1 VKPVSFGSY
10 TLLRRLAG
18 GGMAELYLARV
29 RGPAGAGR
37 LAVVKL
43 LSSRLAEERAMR
55 DMFRDE
61 VRIAATLHHPNIG
74 QVFEA
79 GTIDGQYFLALEYI
93 HGQDLRAVV
102 NACRSHGHPG
112 VPTPIAIYLGTKVC
126 AALQHAHEAR
136 GLDGQALGIV
146 HRDVSPSN
154 IMVNFDGDVKLLD
167 FGIARLAKRSAMTNP
182 GFVKG
187 KVRYLTPEQL
197 LGRPVDHRTDIFM
210 LGISLWEATVGE
222 HLFAGEHENEVFRQI
237 CHGEVR
243 RPSSLVRGYPA
254 ALEAVVLRALAFEPE
269 QRFASARSLH
279 AELVRVAERQGLTL
293 SELRAAELM
302 REVFAQ
308 EVTAWDEAQRR
319 GVSLLDHLLATI
331 PEQPAEGENPLT
343 LNDQL
348 ITTPPAG
355 ARPTPAPAPAAQPS
369 PHSAVE
375 GGERRQTV
383 LFGAR
388 GSRLPFATAPTTS
401 ASPAD
406 RAGGSLAQSSPAAP
420 PRGSRPLRVS
430 GEAVVAITP
439 EGQAELLSGAALGLP
454 AAHPAA
460 APTSPGERPRLLV
473 PDDDDAH
480 PTLLDPVPAYALP
493 ADPAAHAV
501 ALAAATGPGAQP
513 GGDPHPLAGVAASGP
528 APARL
533 GRVATGDWSNRSRP
547 EGRRPGTHPYF
558 RERKTPLGSL
568 LVPRGRG
575 PGAPTAAPRRSR
587 VVATAVVLTGIALGS
602 GALLALTHGW
612 LRQPRGDRAAAPA
625 PPPHASHSLVRL
637 TSAPSGATVYRARD
651 GVELGSTPLVLER
664 AAARGLRVEL
674 HRPGYEIM
682 ALTLAAESAAIH
694 VELRPKPPRPPD
706 RPTP

>member
-1 VKPVSFGSY
+1 
-10 TLLRRLAG
+10 
-18 GGMAELYLARV
+18 MAELYLARV

-79 GTIDGQYFLALEYI
+79 GTIGGQYFLALEYI

-102 NACRSHGHPG
+102 NACRLHGHPG
-112 VPTPIAIYLGTKVC
+112 VPTPIAIYIGTKVC

-167 FGIARLAKRSAMTNP
+167 FGIARLANRSAMTTP

-222 HLFAGEHENEVFRQI
+222 HLFAGEHESEVYRQI

-243 RPSSLVRGYPA
+243 RPSSIVRGYPV
-254 ALEAVVLRALAFEPE
+254 ALEAIVLRALAFDPE
-269 QRFASARSLH
+269 QRFASARALH
-279 AELVRVAERQGLTL
+279 SELVRVAERQRLTL

-308 EVTAWDEAQRR
+308 AVKAWDEAQRG

-331 PEQPAEGENPLT
+331 PEQPVDGENPLT

-348 ITTPPAG
+348 ITTPPPA
-355 ARPTPAPAPAAQPS
+355 ATPAPAPAAQPS
-369 PHSAVE
+369 PHSAVD

-388 GSRLPFATAPTTS
+388 GSRLPFATAPATS
-401 ASPAD
+401 ASPAGG
-406 RAGGSLAQSSPAAP
+406 AGGGLALSASAAAP
-420 PRGSRPLRVS
+420 RGLRPLRVS

-439 EGQAELLSGAALGLP
+439 EGKAELLSDAAPGLP
-454 AAHPAA
+454 AAHTAA

-473 PDDDDAH
+473 PNEDDTR
-480 PTLLDPVPAYALP
+480 PTLLDPVPACALP

-501 ALAAATGPGAQP
+501 ALAAAAGPAAKPGA
-513 GGDPHPLAGVAASGP
+513 DPHPLAGVAAPGP
-528 APARL
+528 TPARL

-568 LVPRGRG
+568 LVPRAEG
-575 PGAPTAAPRRSR
+575 PGAATPARRRSR
-587 VVATAVVLTGIALGS
+587 IVATAVVLTGIALGS

-612 LRQPRGDRAAAPA
+612 LHQPKGEGSAAPA
-625 PPPHASHSLVRL
+625 RLPRAPHLLVRL

-651 GVELGSTPLVLER
+651 GVELGSTPLVLDR

-674 HRPGYEIM
+674 HRRGYEIM
-682 ALTLAAESAAIH
+682 ALTLAAESGAIH
-694 VELRPKPPRPPD
+694 VELRAKPPRPPD
-706 RPTP
+706 RPSP